1 MRNDIKNTLNQKFG
15 FKNFRSGQKEVI
27 ERLLSGNSAIAVF
40 PTGAGKSLCYQL
52 PALYFSGLTL
62 VISPLLS
69 LMKDQIDSLLQ
80 RGIKAARLDS
90 TLSVEEYRE
99 TIQSLKSGR
108 LHILYVAPERFNNE
122 RFREIIKKINISL
135 FAVDEAHCISEWG
148 HNFRPDYLKLPEY
161 GRQCG
166 AKLFLA
172 LTATATT
179 SVLKDICLAFNIKSN
194 DAIRTGFYRP
204 NLKIEMTYI
213 AITKRDKFLINQLR
227 QRKVNAKIS
236 PS

>member
-99 TIQSLKSGR
+99 TIQSLKIRQIAYLIRSTR
-108 LHILYVAPERFNNE
+108 
-122 RFREIIKKINISL
+122 KI
-135 FAVDEAHCISEWG
+135 
-148 HNFRPDYLKLPEY
+148 
-161 GRQCG
+161 
-166 AKLFLA
+166 
-172 LTATATT
+172 
-179 SVLKDICLAFNIKSN
+179 
-194 DAIRTGFYRP
+194 
-204 NLKIEMTYI
+204 
-213 AITKRDKFLINQLR
+213 
-227 QRKVNAKIS
+227 
-236 PS
+236 